1 MATQHGFGSSVSSG
15 LTFAY
20 DTIDTVN
27 SYLGEPTTNLI
38 NPNTVNIYSWWGRTV
53 QTITQLS
60 ETYNGQPIYRV
71 SLSIDDGDML
81 YHIRERWGAGSGW
94 YMPYVIF
101 NASTP
106 YIASVIY
113 RPVSHADT
121 RVYGHPSNIGGWGRN
136 VDDSIY
142 LDGGWKKH
150 RIHRK
155 HNLTVGDNRFYH
167 MHTPSAEIGQTVTVD
182 ITHSQIEQKDHVT
195 QFTPTARSATQG
207 LLPLAG
213 ISTLNLSNVSFDA
226 NAQMVFDG
234 TDDTLDTG
242 IPLTDLPALSNF
254 TIECIVKI
262 DAYPTAASP
271 NGYGSTTKAGVLVG
285 ATYYSG
291 TALYWYGNSSGTNCT
306 VYAYIR
312 GNDGYRTAGAY
323 NLTPGQYHHLV
334 LVNDYTNSSINLYA
348 NGVLN
353 GTYAGPTQDYNPGLT
368 PSAGNIG
375 INKAQVDGGGT
386 QVYSNLPCLVP
397 ITKIYNRSLSS
408 AEVTQNFKKYQTR
421 FGLA

>member
-136 VDDSIY
+136 VDDSID

-150 RIHRK
+150 RIDRN
-155 HNLTVGDNRFYH
+155 HNVTVGDNRFYH

-195 QFTPTARSATQG
+195 QFTSTSRSATQG

-213 ISTLNLSNVSFDA
+213 NSTLNIANVSFDS
-226 NAQMVFDG
+226 NAQMTFDG
-234 TDDTLDTG
+234 SDDHILTSENIALNGSQTFEVITTISGGPQSPAG
-242 IPLTDLPALSNF
+242 IISNHDYANTSNF
-254 TIECIVKI
+254 GLNHISGNRIGISIGYTDNSREYDSK
-262 DAYPTAASP
+262 YTTYTA
-271 NGYGSTTKAGVLVG
+271 TVG
-285 ATYYSG
+285 
-291 TALYWYGNSSGTNCT
+291 
-306 VYAYIR
+306 
-312 GNDGYRTAGAY
+312 
-323 NLTPGQYHHLV
+323 TPFHLV
-334 LVNDYTNSSINLYA
+334 MTFDQSSNTVKLYI
-348 NGVLN
+348 NGVLDSTFVLTKTVKFTSRPVVLGRWDYQYTYYYFN
-353 GTYAGPTQDYNPGLT
+353 GKIPVA
-368 PSAGNIG
+368 
-375 INKAQVDGGGT
+375 KA
-386 QVYSNLPCLVP
+386 
-397 ITKIYNRSLSS
+397 YNRALS
-408 AEVTQNFKKYQTR
+408 AADVTQNFKKYQTR

>member
-1 MATQHGFGSSVSSG
+1 MATQHGFGASVSSG

-38 NPNTVNIYSWWGRTV
+38 NPNTVNIYSWWNRTV

-101 NASTP
+101 NLNTP

-113 RPVSHADT
+113 RPVSHPDT
-121 RVYGHPSNIGGWGRN
+121 LVYGHPSNIGGWGRS
-136 VDDSIY
+136 VDGSIDLDS
-142 LDGGWKKH
+142 GWKKH
-150 RIHRK
+150 RIDRNHAA
-155 HNLTVGDNRFYH
+155 TVGDNRFYH

-182 ITHSQIEQKDHVT
+182 ITHSQIEQKDHAT
-195 QFTPTARSATQG
+195 QFTPTSRSATQG

-213 ISTLNLSNVSFDA
+213 TSTLNLSNVSFDA

-234 TDDTLDTG
+234 TADTIPIGTVGGYSSNITCESVFRTTSGASWKNMISGGCGDILFTVNGNLLNFGAQCSSPIPHANYSNTIVNTG
-242 IPLTDLPALSNF
+242 AWFHAVATYNGSL
-254 TIECIVKI
+254 VKI
-262 DAYPTAASP
+262 
-271 NGYGSTTKAGVLVG
+271 
-285 ATYYSG
+285 
-291 TALYWYGNSSGTNCT
+291 
-306 VYAYIR
+306 YI
-312 GNDGYRTAGAY
+312 
-323 NLTPGQYHHLV
+323 
-334 LVNDYTNSSINLYA
+334 
-348 NGVLN
+348 NGVLEN
-353 GTYAGPTQDYNPGLT
+353 TYTRSGSFTPGVLRVG
-368 PSAGNIG
+368 SSSSGASEFFQGE
-375 INKAQVDGGGT
+375 
-386 QVYSNLPCLVP
+386 LPLLKV
-397 ITKIYNRSLSS
+397 YNRELTA

-421 FGLA
+421 FGLV